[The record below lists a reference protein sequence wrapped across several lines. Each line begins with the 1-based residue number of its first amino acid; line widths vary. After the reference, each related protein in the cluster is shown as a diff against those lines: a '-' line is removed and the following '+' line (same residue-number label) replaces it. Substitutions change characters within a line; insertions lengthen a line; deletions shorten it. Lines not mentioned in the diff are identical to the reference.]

1 MSKTTR
7 NTSTGK
13 PGDPKVKR
21 DVNRF
26 NLLNDQS
33 DDSDSD
39 KEITA
44 KVVVKKASKKAT
56 KKSNEISEPKPEP
69 KPEPISE
76 SKSVSKPVSP
86 ELLSESKTDG
96 FETVTNTSKNK
107 KVSVSNESPDKVEK
121 VEKIDKVEKD
131 EKDEKVEKDEKP
143 HKKHFDEYKNE
154 YKKLGEETIDQV
166 KHEKEIKDVV
176 KDNKE
181 IKDVKDIKDEKV
193 GKYVPPVSS
202 HGTDDGWAQQHKKK
216 RNEYEDYDDTNRI
229 SYYNPEVKL
238 NGDDMKLNTE
248 WTVWIHENDNPD
260 WSLSSYKD
268 IYKINSIGSMW
279 RFLWVLDNLNKNV
292 RQYYIMRNGITPIW
306 EDNNN
311 RTGAICSIMIDN
323 MNRNSRH
330 TRGDLGVDAFT
341 AICILVMNE
350 SFVKNNQD
358 INGLCYSIKSRS
370 ALIKLW
376 IKDYEAN
383 AEFITKLPITLLKS
397 IDAILSR
404 MESKNHHYN
413 NNKYNNGHNNGHNNI
428 RSKVSVQIKPIK
440 PTD

>member
-1 MSKTTR
+1 MSKTTK

-13 PGDPKVKR
+13 PGDSKVKR

-26 NLLNDQS
+26 NLLDDNS
-33 DDSDSD
+33 DNSDSD
-39 KEITA
+39 KDMTA
-44 KVVVKKASKKAT
+44 KIVKPVKKIN
-56 KKSNEISEPKPEP
+56 KKSGANAE
-69 KPEPISE
+69 
-76 SKSVSKPVSP
+76 
-86 ELLSESKTDG
+86 ELKTDKNNSDINDG
-96 FETVTNTSKNK
+96 FQTVTNPTKNK
-107 KVSVSNESPDKVEK
+107 KSAKKELFEEYLETKAESKFDYQAIMDEIEKPKSRKNTEPSNTQENNKEK
-121 VEKIDKVEKD
+121 VKETVKEVKEVVKEFVK
-131 EKDEKVEKDEKP
+131 EVVK
-143 HKKHFDEYKNE
+143 
-154 YKKLGEETIDQV
+154 EEV
-166 KHEKEIKDVV
+166 KEAVKEAVKEEVKEEVKDVV
-176 KDNKE
+176 KEEVKE
-181 IKDVKDIKDEKV
+181 VKEDKITR
-193 GKYVPPVSS
+193 YVPPVSNHQS
-202 HGTDDGWAQQHKKK
+202 DDGWAQQQRRK
-216 RNEYEDYDDTNRI
+216 RNEYEEQDDKNRI

-260 WSLSSYKD
+260 WSLSSYRN
-268 IYKINSIGSMW
+268 IFKINSIGSMW

-323 MNRNSRH
+323 MNRGSRQP
-330 TRGDLGVDAFT
+330 RCDLGVDAFS

-350 SFVKNNQD
+350 SFVKENQD

-376 IKDYEAN
+376 IKDHERN
-383 AEFITKLPITLLKS
+383 SDFITKLPITFLKS

-404 MESKNHHYN
+404 MESKNNYNGHGNRHN
-413 NNKYNNGHNNGHNNI
+413 NNYNNNI